1 MTPRRA
7 KTRDS
12 PLALVRGAP
21 RYHWLALVLGC
32 VLGLVAASVHW
43 VGLVVGGA
51 LVGVVATTV
60 RRAVLAGVGFGL
72 LTLVVWATLLWLA
85 GSLGQAMAM
94 GEFTLLAVG
103 IAVGL
108 PTLGSLVR
116 GVV

>member
-1 MTPRRA
+1 MTSQPA
-7 KTRDS
+7 ETETA
-12 PLALVRGAP
+12 LLTLVRETP

-32 VLGLVAASVHW
+32 VLGLAAASLHW

-51 LVGVVATTV
+51 LVGLVATTV

-72 LTLVVWATLLWLA
+72 LVLLVWATLLWLA

-94 GEFTLLAVG
+94 DEFTLLAVG
-103 IAVGL
+103 LAVAL

-116 GVV
+116 GVA